1 MFNNRDSIATV
12 DASKNILDEIKD
24 VSDNILKNLRPV
36 DNRTEQELADNQNI
50 PLDNRTQQKL
60 EDDYYNSVESDADEV
75 DTSSAWDQNKA
86 TITKPG
92 PIIKLST
99 DFNRKVKAA
108 TKIKNKYL
116 KNTTGQRNKKNNVF
130 FDWLKTAGYIDT
142 KDQDKINY
150 MFLPAKN
157 EPTNNIPGDAAHF
170 LRTEIDS
177 TNFKKENWTTKI
189 KKIEGRKPYF
199 FKGKKDMPADE
210 TIQLLND
217 IATKKCCIQF
227 FLSCLV
233 WVMKA
238 NKTYSL
244 WNLY

>member
-24 VSDNILKNLRPV
+24 VSDNSLKNLRPV

-177 TNFKKENWTTKI
+177 TNFKKEN
-189 KKIEGRKPYF
+189 
-199 FKGKKDMPADE
+199 
-210 TIQLLND
+210 
-217 IATKKCCIQF
+217 
-227 FLSCLV
+227 
-233 WVMKA
+233 
-238 NKTYSL
+238 
-244 WNLY
+244 